1 MTTFIMM
8 VGLVGSGKS
17 TQAQKLSEEYDANIH
32 SSDAIREEL
41 SGDINNQDIND
52 VVFKTLHTRIKE
64 DLRNGKN
71 CIYDATNINYK
82 KRMAFLRELTS
93 IPCEKICVL
102 MATPYQECLKNNA
115 NRERVVPEEVIER
128 MYKNFNI
135 PFFYEGWNQIIVE
148 YGKEEYH
155 GCYGYP
161 TSLMELTMSFD
172 QNNKHHTLSLGEHL
186 RNTAHN
192 LPCYHNE
199 GFDIYKY
206 ALIIAAILHD
216 GGKIFTKDFHNGKG
230 EPTEDA
236 HYFNHNNVGAYD
248 SLFYNDKM
256 IGTNDSWVWL
266 YISVLIMWHMQPY
279 FWEKDNNEKLHNKYR
294 KLWGED
300 LYSDIMK
307 LHAADKNA
315 H

>member
-1 MTTFIMM
+1 MNKFICM
-8 VGLVGSGKS
+8 VGLPASGKS
-17 TQAQKLSEEYDANIH
+17 TYAQILSDQYNAIIC
-32 SSDAIREEL
+32 SSDRIREEL
-41 SGDINNQDIND
+41 FND
-52 VVFKTLHTRIKE
+52 VNDQSHNADVFKELYKRIK
-64 DLRNGKN
+64 DGLQNGQN
-71 CIYDATNINYK
+71 VIMDSTNISYK
-82 KRMAFLRELTS
+82 RRMAFIQELKN

-102 MATPYQECLKNNA
+102 MATPYKECLKNNA
-115 NRERVVPEEVIER
+115 NRDRVVPEEVIER

-148 YGKEEYH
+148 YGKSEYH
-155 GCYGYP
+155 GYYGYP
-161 TSLMELTMSFD
+161 TSLMELTMNFD

-186 RNTAHN
+186 RSTAHN

-199 GFDIYKY
+199 GFDIYEY

-248 SLFYNDKM
+248 SLFYTDKM
-256 IGTNDSWVWL
+256 IGSNDSWVWL
-266 YISVLIMWHMQPY
+266 YISILIMWHMQPY

-294 KLWGED
+294 KLWGEE
-300 LYSDIMK
+300 LYADIMK
-307 LHAADKNA
+307 LHTADKNA

>member
-1 MTTFIMM
+1 
-8 VGLVGSGKS
+8 
-17 TQAQKLSEEYDANIH
+17 
-32 SSDAIREEL
+32 
-41 SGDINNQDIND
+41 
-52 VVFKTLHTRIKE
+52 
-64 DLRNGKN
+64 
-71 CIYDATNINYK
+71 
-82 KRMAFLRELTS
+82 MAFLRELTN

-135 PFFYEGWNQIIVE
+135 PFFYEGWDQIIVE
-148 YGKEEYH
+148 YGKEKYH
-155 GCYGYP
+155 GYYGYP

-199 GFDIYKY
+199 GFDIYEY

-230 EPTEDA
+230 
-236 HYFNHNNVGAYD
+236 
-248 SLFYNDKM
+248 
-256 IGTNDSWVWL
+256 
-266 YISVLIMWHMQPY
+266 
-279 FWEKDNNEKLHNKYR
+279 
-294 KLWGED
+294 
-300 LYSDIMK
+300 
-307 LHAADKNA
+307 
-315 H
+315 

>member
-1 MTTFIMM
+1 MNKFICM
-8 VGLVGSGKS
+8 VGLPASGKS
-17 TQAQKLSEEYDANIH
+17 TYAQALSEQYNATIC
-32 SSDAIREEL
+32 SSDHIREEL
-41 SGDINNQDIND
+41 FND
-52 VVFKTLHTRIKE
+52 VNDQSHNADVFKELYRRIKNY
-64 DLRNGKN
+64 LQNGQSV
-71 CIYDATNINYK
+71 IMDSTNISYK
-82 KRMAFLRELTS
+82 RRMALLQELKN

-135 PFFYEGWNQIIVE
+135 PFFYEGWNQIMVE

-155 GCYGYP
+155 GYYGYP

-199 GFDIYKY
+199 GFDIYEY

-256 IGTNDSWVWL
+256 IGTNDSWIWL

-279 FWEKDNNEKLHNKYR
+279 FWERDNNEKLHNKYR

-300 LYSDIMK
+300 LYSDIIK
-307 LHAADKNA
+307 LHEADLNA